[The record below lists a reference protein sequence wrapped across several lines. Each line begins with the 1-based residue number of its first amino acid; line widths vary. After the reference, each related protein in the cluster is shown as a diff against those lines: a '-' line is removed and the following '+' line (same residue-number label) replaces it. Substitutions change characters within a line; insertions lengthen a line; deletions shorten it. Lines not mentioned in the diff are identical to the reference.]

1 MESNGYKNYSVD
13 SSIGSDET
21 SDGEI
26 ICGRR
31 QRRTVDYKKLYDV
44 SKSKFLKIK
53 IEINCFTG
61 TGQLSLFFCVTFALI
76 QNLHEGHLSISAGQ
90 SIYLLGSSKNVILS
104 TSE

>member
-13 SSIGSDET
+13 SNTGSDET

-53 IEINCFTG
+53 VEINCFTG
-61 TGQLSLFFCVTFALI
+61 LLDSYLFSFV
-76 QNLHEGHLSISAGQ
+76 LHVH
-90 SIYLLGSSKNVILS
+90 
-104 TSE
+104 